1 MGILEEY
8 WNTLQVDSLQSEP
21 PGKPNY
27 DINSLKTLNKRK
39 KNNDSVTLEEGMAMH
54 SSILENPMDKGACS
68 SPGGRKKLDTTE

>member
-39 KNNDSVTLEEGMAMH
+39 KNNDSVIYGFTKHTVNIKTQRG
-54 SSILENPMDKGACS
+54 
-68 SPGGRKKLDTTE
+68 